1 MPSQSL
7 ATPRFSILT
16 SNFFS
21 AGSSYGANQNA
32 AYALLTTQIA
42 TSISAIT
49 WMLTEWGVR
58 KQPSILGMINGA
70 VAGLVC
76 ITPGAGFV
84 DMTGAF
90 FIGFFGGP
98 LCYAGGQ
105 LKHYLG
111 FDDAL
116 DAFGVHAIGGIV
128 GGLAVGFFA
137 TDQVA
142 VPFSYGDNAGQAVNG
157 VYYAGVRKGGKQ
169 LALQLV
175 GICFA
180 IGWSFIFTL
189 IILVIIDKT
198 IGLRVSSEA
207 EEAGLDSSIHGECNT
222 ATHVS
227 HEVSPTL
234 MVASE
239 VP

>member
-1 MPSQSL
+1 
-7 ATPRFSILT
+7 
-16 SNFFS
+16 
-21 AGSSYGANQNA
+21 
-32 AYALLTTQIA
+32 
-42 TSISAIT
+42 
-49 WMLTEWGVR
+49 
-58 KQPSILGMINGA
+58 
-70 VAGLVC
+70 
-76 ITPGAGFV
+76 
-84 DMTGAF
+84 MTGAF

-142 VPFSYGDNAGQAVNG
+142 TPFAYGDNAGEPIAG
-157 VYYAGVRKGGKQ
+157 VYYAGIRKGGRQ

-198 IGLRVSSEA
+198 IGLRVSVEA

-222 ATHVS
+222 TS
-227 HEVSPTL
+227 QLPNEVTPT
-234 MVASE
+234 MIVASE
-239 VP
+239 GV

>member
-1 MPSQSL
+1 
-7 ATPRFSILT
+7 
-16 SNFFS
+16 
-21 AGSSYGANQNA
+21 
-32 AYALLTTQIA
+32 
-42 TSISAIT
+42 
-49 WMLTEWGVR
+49 MLTEWAVR
-58 KQPSILGMINGA
+58 RQPSILGMINGA

-76 ITPGAGFV
+76 ITPAAGYV

-142 VPFSYGDNAGQAVNG
+142 TPFGYGDNAGLPING

-169 LALQLV
+169 LGLQLV

-207 EEAGLDSSIHGECNT
+207 EEAGLDSSIHGET
-222 ATHVS
+222 FRRKEDELASVG
-227 HEVSPTL
+227 
-234 MVASE
+234 VAGE
-239 VP
+239 LVA